1 MALGF
6 TMLTGC
12 GTTPLRGQTPAPTA
26 DENKIE
32 VVDTPQTPVQDSL
45 QHEREVRKILIEDA
59 QKRFM
64 ELAPKARTGYSAQL
78 DSLEVHMRHYLKNDT
93 TRHNNIIVLDPTQ
106 ADVAIALGMPVMV
119 SVLAEVIKDTPQDQL
134 KPDAPPVPFDEAFRA
149 SRNMAASYRSAA
161 GIRSYTQNP
170 SAYANHTE
178 DAPRPCLIVPVSDHA
193 IPFTIKGMSF
203 DQKTEFGNTHEGWH
217 CLDSKYSLNKAQMT
231 ALDSVDIRDFKAVL
245 AMPDAI
251 GAVSQIQSA
260 EMLADVAGL
269 GDMIR
274 RGHGSDIIDAT
285 INWRTENT
293 PFDFAHYSVPAL
305 KALKAH
311 IEKTGL
317 EAFRA
322 QSFETARDL
331 YIRLTDEN
339 RLTPT
344 RLTTALQY
352 LTGDDAQRTALDTAA
367 LTDGETKLALEYAR
381 HMKPDPLDDLIRG
394 LGMNMPR
401 VDTVLQQKLK
411 DWDFVGTLEN
421 AAIKAGGAITP
432 ASLIE
437 AYGTVQDSLRTDMVR
452 GVNEVENREKMTL
465 MKTFFTA
472 YVTGVDYVAANA
484 KHGIDIEVAAKDILA
499 AGRAARQNQ
508 LPGHLPGNVI
518 EFKPLPV
525 QDVQK
530 APPAGQKLSNCGCG
544 IARKPG

>member
-6 TMLTGC
+6 TMLAGC
-12 GTTPLRGQTPAPTA
+12 STTPLRGQTPIA

-32 VVDTPQTPVQDSL
+32 AVDTPQTPAQDSL
-45 QHEREVRKILIEDA
+45 LYAREIRRILLDDA
-59 QKRFM
+59 RQRFM
-64 ELAPKARTGYSAQL
+64 ELAPKARTGYSDQL

-106 ADVAIALGMPVMV
+106 ADVAIALGIPVMV
-119 SVLAEVIKDTPQDQL
+119 STLAEILKETPEDQL
-134 KPDAPPVPFDEAFRA
+134 KPDVPPVPFDEVSRA
-149 SRNMAASYRSAA
+149 SRNMAASYRSAV

-178 DAPRPCLIVPVSDHA
+178 PTPRPCLIVPVSDHA
-193 IPFTIKGMSF
+193 IPFTIRGMSF

-217 CLDSKYSLNKAQMT
+217 CLDSKYSLNQEQMT
-231 ALDSVDIRDFKAVL
+231 ILGSLDIHDFRSVL

-251 GAVSQIQSA
+251 GAVSQIHSM

-274 RGHGSDIIDAT
+274 RGHGMEIIDAT

-293 PFDFAHYSVPAL
+293 PFDFGHYSVPAL

-311 IEKTGL
+311 IEQTGL

-322 QSFETARDL
+322 QSFETSRDL
-331 YIRLTDEN
+331 YIRLTDDS
-339 RLTPT
+339 RLTPA

-352 LTGDDAQRTALDTAA
+352 LTGDEAQRATLDTAA
-367 LTDGETKLALEYAR
+367 LTDSETKLALEYAR
-381 HMKPDPLDDLIRG
+381 HMKPDPLDDLISG

-401 VDTVLQQKLK
+401 VDTILQQKLK
-411 DWDFVGTLEN
+411 DWDFVSTLEN

-437 AYGTVQDSLRTDMVR
+437 AYGTVQDSLRRDMVQ

-465 MKTFFTA
+465 MKTFFTR
-472 YVTGVDYVAANA
+472 YVSSVDYVAANA
-484 KHGIDIEVAAKDILA
+484 EYGIDIEVAAKDILA
-499 AGRAARQNQ
+499 AGRAADQNQ
-508 LPGHLPGNVI
+508 LPDNVI

-525 QDVQK
+525 PDVQK
-530 APPAGQKLSNCGCG
+530 TPPAGQKLSNCGCG
-544 IARKPG
+544 VTRKPG